1 MQIRKPNI
9 PDSPA
14 KYTTLGQTNFS
25 RGVIS
30 VVDQSNLPKN
40 ALKEA
45 DNITLVENGA
55 PAPRP
60 GVGYYGSDL
69 GGVIDGYE
77 DHVMPDDS
85 VHMLAVVN
93 GVVKRSTDDGVTWDD
108 CSGATLTS
116 GKKVTFEQFNAV
128 TFISNAYDYP
138 VRYDGT
144 TTLQTYTALT
154 TPTGGSSTKT
164 GLTGTTY
171 TQRYRVAALNSV
183 GSTIASTAATV
194 TVGLQRDSFDSSNY
208 VTFTWTAVTGAT
220 RYDIYTGETAGN
232 EQYISSNDGQ
242 ANTTF
247 IDKGQFLEQPLVAPE
262 SDTTGGPRVGDS
274 TMVGTRLYAVED
286 RDKPYR
292 IWISGAGRFA
302 GQFGSAYDA
311 TYLDWQEGGKFKPV
325 KVLDYRDGKGT
336 PLATIYCKSK
346 DGLGCV
352 LQGTLELF
360 TVGDVSFPVPNFY
373 KLPGSRGTDAPFGV
387 VEVLNDH
394 MYPNSQAIFNL
405 GSRAQFLN
413 LLSTD
418 EASANIR
425 PDVQKITQ
433 GYSYK
438 IAAHFQDAK
447 VYFSMPT
454 SGATSNNVTAV
465 YDTERKAW
473 MPRAFT
479 LGFERF
485 SPHTTSTGKRKLL
498 CWKPGDTR
506 LSEISSNLDSDYG
519 VSFATSLT
527 TGLQHVNPSNRFEFL
542 WCEEGEVEFAQPN
555 GEIIIELSGI
565 VRDEGFKLIDTQ
577 TIEPSGMAYSWNS
590 FAWNTTPWN
599 DTETVTS
606 SYSEPSVKR
615 YFNVQQA
622 INAYQYRVTTDSVS
636 AKYILRTLQINGTA
650 DQAGK
655 DPDWELF

>member
-1 MQIRKPNI
+1 
-9 PDSPA
+9 
-14 KYTTLGQTNFS
+14 
-25 RGVIS
+25 
-30 VVDQSNLPKN
+30 
-40 ALKEA
+40 
-45 DNITLVENGA
+45 
-55 PAPRP
+55 
-60 GVGYYGSDL
+60 
-69 GGVIDGYE
+69 
-77 DHVMPDDS
+77 
-85 VHMLAVVN
+85 
-93 GVVKRSTDDGVTWDD
+93 
-108 CSGATLTS
+108 
-116 GKKVTFEQFNAV
+116 
-128 TFISNAYDYP
+128 
-138 VRYDGT
+138 
-144 TTLQTYTALT
+144 
-154 TPTGGSSTKT
+154 
-164 GLTGTTY
+164 
-171 TQRYRVAALNSV
+171 
-183 GSTIASTAATV
+183 
-194 TVGLQRDSFDSSNY
+194 
-208 VTFTWTAVTGAT
+208 
-220 RYDIYTGETAGN
+220 
-232 EQYISSNDGQ
+232 
-242 ANTTF
+242 
-247 IDKGQFLEQPLVAPE
+247 
-262 SDTTGGPRVGDS
+262 
-274 TMVGTRLYAVED
+274 MVGTRLYAVED

-311 TYLDWQEGGKFKPV
+311 TYLDWQEGGKYKPV

-394 MYPNSQAIFNL
+394 MYPNSQAIYNL

-454 SGATSNNVTAV
+454 SGSTTNNVTAV

-479 LGFERF
+479 VGFERF
-485 SPHTTSTGKRKLL
+485 SPHTDSSGVRRLL

-506 LSEISSNLDSDYG
+506 LSEISENLDSDYG
-519 VSFATSLT
+519 TAFATSLT
-527 TGLQHVNPSNRFEFL
+527 TGLQHINPSNRFEFL
-542 WCEEGEVEFAQPN
+542 WCEEGEVEFAQPS
-555 GEIIIELSGI
+555 GEIIIELSAI
-565 VRDEGFKLIDTQ
+565 VRDEGFKLIDQQ
-577 TIEPSGMAYSWNS
+577 TIEPSSMSYSWNS
-590 FAWNTTPWN
+590 FAWNIKEWN